1 METIRFSG
9 TQKLHV
15 KGQLVSINE
24 TTLVA
29 ALTDVRHAYRLLADY
44 QKRCL
49 DLLTLVGQHFPETE
63 FYNWKPSALAPV
75 PIARTDPRNFWG
87 WNFLPLYQASFLL
100 VQSNGG
106 RSHPEIG
113 DWLLELR
120 ITSDTGWDMQDA
132 RIEPDSSNF
141 ISVEAADSKLS
152 IMVFK
157 CVSAPPAGQN
167 WFHSVWGNTSWP
179 EDIAQPDDSGLI
191 CMEEGVL
198 SAAQLD
204 VSLAELTSKD
214 AVKIFC
220 DQAKLL
226 IGKQLGIAFVTP

>member
-1 METIRFSG
+1 METIRISG
-9 TQKLHV
+9 TQKFHL
-15 KGQLVSINE
+15 KGQLVPINE
-24 TTLVA
+24 KALAA

-63 FYNWKPSALAPV
+63 FYNWKPSTLMPV

-100 VQSNGG
+100 IQSNGG
-106 RSHPEIG
+106 RSHPEVG

-132 RIEPDSSNF
+132 RIEPDASNF

-152 IMVFK
+152 IMIFK
-157 CVSAPPAGQN
+157 CVSRPPSGQN
-167 WFHSVWGNTSWP
+167 WFHNVWGNTPWP
-179 EDIAQPDDSGLI
+179 EDIGHPDDKGLI
-191 CMEEGVL
+191 YME
-198 SAAQLD
+198 
-204 VSLAELTSKD
+204 K
-214 AVKIFC
+214 
-220 DQAKLL
+220 
-226 IGKQLGIAFVTP
+226 GILRAGAT

>member
-1 METIRFSG
+1 METIRIID
-9 TQKLHV
+9 TQRFQV
-15 KGQLVSINE
+15 KGRILSTE
-24 TTLVA
+24 EKPLAA

-63 FYNWKPSALAPV
+63 FYNWTPSDLNPV
-75 PIARTDPRNFWG
+75 PIARVDPRSYWG
-87 WNFLPLYQASFLL
+87 WSFLPLYKASFLL
-100 VQSNGG
+100 IQSNGG
-106 RSHPEIG
+106 RSHPEVG
-113 DWLLELR
+113 DWLMELR
-120 ITSDTGWDMQDA
+120 ITSDTGWDMPDD
-132 RIEPDSSNF
+132 RIEPDASNF

-157 CVSAPPAGQN
+157 CVSRPLSGHN
-167 WFHSVWGNTSWP
+167 WFHNIWANTFWP
-179 EDIAQPDDSGLI
+179 EDIAQPDDNGLI

-214 AVKIFC
+214 AVKLFC
-220 DQAKLL
+220 GRAKLL
-226 IGKQLGIAFVTP
+226 IGQQLDIAFVEP